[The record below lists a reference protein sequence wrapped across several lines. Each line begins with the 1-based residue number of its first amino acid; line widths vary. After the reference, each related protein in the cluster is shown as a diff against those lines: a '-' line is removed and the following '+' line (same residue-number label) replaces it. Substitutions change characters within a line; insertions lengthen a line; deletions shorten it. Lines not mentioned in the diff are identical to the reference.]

1 MNINPLIS
9 IIVPVY
15 NVEKYIH
22 RSINSLLKQT
32 YKKIEIILVD
42 DGSPDNCPMICD
54 EYAKKD
60 NRIKV
65 IHKINGGLSDARNA
79 ALDIVTGEYI
89 TFVDSDDFV
98 SENLIELLVKPILKY
113 SCEITVVGANIIDEA
128 GNIYSQYKCEKSELL
143 TGIKLTKTLISNHYP
158 YNFVWGKMFKAE
170 LFHNI
175 RFPVNRL
182 YEDIATT
189 YLLTYKA
196 KNVFL
201 NKECGYYYF
210 LNRPDNITS
219 QLKSNKS
226 LKSYYDLLSNWEE
239 IYDFCIHHN
248 ELSDL
253 KDNIIYKEILKWILL
268 GLQSATKLTIKDYL
282 SFLSRAK
289 SILNTLPSN
298 IKKSYQLNIA
308 VNLPILYYLIYPKLK

>member
-226 LKSYYDLLSNWEE
+226 LKRYYDLLSN
-239 IYDFCIHHN
+239 
-248 ELSDL
+248 L
-253 KDNIIYKEILKWILL
+253 
-268 GLQSATKLTIKDYL
+268 
-282 SFLSRAK
+282 
-289 SILNTLPSN
+289 
-298 IKKSYQLNIA
+298 
-308 VNLPILYYLIYPKLK
+308 